1 MNDLNE
7 YINKLEQCQ
16 NEHIVLDKCKY
27 DHPIPKYIKGY
38 MLDDVFYPSKE
49 SD

>member
-7 YINKLEQCQ
+7 YINQLEQCQ
-16 NEHIVLDKCKY
+16 KELIVLDKCKY
-27 DHPIPKYIKGY
+27 DHPIPKYTKGY